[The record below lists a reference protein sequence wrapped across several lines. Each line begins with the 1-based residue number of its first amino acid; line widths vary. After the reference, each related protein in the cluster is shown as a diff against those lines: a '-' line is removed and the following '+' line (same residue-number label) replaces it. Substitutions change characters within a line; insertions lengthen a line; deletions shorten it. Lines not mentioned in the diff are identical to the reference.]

1 MVGLNDFHCTPH
13 DLAPGLAA
21 RVRKT
26 SCESRVRTQRRR
38 QARFIV
44 LRSVRV
50 VNLSRRRIPRI
61 QGTSG
66 LDTSAGVSSATP
78 TERGRT
84 RLPHAARHHRPQA
97 PRMLEIT
104 TNIELSPKSHTAR
117 TQTRRIT
124 NNVRMCNRNSSGPQ
138 NVVIVSLMS
147 QPFRAA
153 TEQAGRPPKPPPR
166 SPGITTL
173 RGTPAVRRTNRDT
186 DGGGDCRA
194 GCRMDPGGRT
204 GPLGT
209 PRGPG
214 RTQTQGPRRRAHLEH
229 VTHPAS
235 PSDEPRPVAHAP
247 GARDGT
253 IQGDGLD
260 PRGRAVLPRAAH
272 RGGAGSVRQRRQ
284 TEHGPAHGT
293 AHSGRHR
300 PGDQRG
306 LTAPVH
312 HGPDWRG
319 HRAPLRARRRRRTPP
334 RDDDRARGGHAVPGP
349 GAADA
354 AGDDGSGNRPGPA
367 GDHRLHR

>member
-1 MVGLNDFHCTPH
+1 
-13 DLAPGLAA
+13 
-21 RVRKT
+21 
-26 SCESRVRTQRRR
+26 
-38 QARFIV
+38 
-44 LRSVRV
+44 
-50 VNLSRRRIPRI
+50 
-61 QGTSG
+61 
-66 LDTSAGVSSATP
+66 
-78 TERGRT
+78 
-84 RLPHAARHHRPQA
+84 
-97 PRMLEIT
+97 
-104 TNIELSPKSHTAR
+104 
-117 TQTRRIT
+117 
-124 NNVRMCNRNSSGPQ
+124 MCNRNSSGPQ
-138 NVVIVSLMS
+138 NVVIVSFTS
-147 QPFRAA
+147 QPVPHHKRASRTPA
-153 TEQAGRPPKPPPR
+153 ESR
-166 SPGITTL
+166 SPLTWNHYAEGHA
-173 RGTPAVRRTNRDT
+173 RGPQDQPGT

-247 GARDGT
+247 GPRDGAV
-253 IQGDGLD
+253 QGDGLD

-334 RDDDRARGGHAVPGP
+334 RDDDRARRSHAVPGP